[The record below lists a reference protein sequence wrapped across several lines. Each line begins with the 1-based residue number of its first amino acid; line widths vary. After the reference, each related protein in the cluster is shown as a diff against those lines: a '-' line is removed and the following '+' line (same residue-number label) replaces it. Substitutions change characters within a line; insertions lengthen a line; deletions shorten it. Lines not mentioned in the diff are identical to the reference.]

1 MPHPDFSEQSDPWDS
16 FAREIGAEGTDA
28 EADEGASG
36 AVSESEAENSRS
48 DAVESDVSE
57 PSDEAQA
64 AVEPSLDD
72 AGDGDS
78 DCEAEIDAPAPEA
91 ADAETVTEEPAKEE
105 AAVEPEEGAVGWNF
119 LAEELGIRGSS
130 EAPIAEE
137 NPADKLFADYTPT
150 YIEPDAPSGDAV
162 EEVEPE
168 ENVRDGFGD
177 GLDSDSDAGEDR
189 PKRPRR
195 RGRRR
200 SGRRRGGK
208 TETERESA
216 EATPAESGGEEESS
230 RATGEAESDEKSGRR
245 RRPRRR
251 GRRGGK
257 ERSPGEDVENADVDA
272 EADEEAG
279 EEADVPTEDQAE
291 GNTKEPVKHRKIP
304 TWGEAISVVVEAN
317 IESRSKQP
325 ASKASKGRRGR
336 SKSKR

>member
-16 FAREIGAEGTDA
+16 FAREIGAEGTEA
-28 EADEGASG
+28 EADEGASV
-36 AVSESEAENSRS
+36 AVPESETENSSS
-48 DAVESDVSE
+48 DAVESDGSE
-57 PSDEAQA
+57 LSGEVQA

-78 DCEAEIDAPAPEA
+78 DSEAEIDAPAPEA
-91 ADAETVTEEPAKEE
+91 AGTETVTEEPAKEE
-105 AAVEPEEGAVGWNF
+105 AAVQPEEGAVGWNF
-119 LAEELGIRGSS
+119 LAEELGIRGSD
-130 EAPIAEE
+130 EAPVAEE
-137 NPADKLFADYTPT
+137 NPADKLFADFTPT
-150 YIEPDAPSGDAV
+150 HIEPDAPSGDAA
-162 EEVEPE
+162 EEAEPE
-168 ENVRDGFGD
+168 ESVSDGFGE
-177 GLDSDSDAGEDR
+177 GLAADSDAGEER

-230 RATGEAESDEKSGRR
+230 QATGEAESDEKSGRR

-257 ERSPGEDVENADVDA
+257 ERSPGDDVENADVDA
-272 EADEEAG
+272 EAV
-279 EEADVPTEDQAE
+279 EEADGSTEDQAE
-291 GNTKEPVKHRKIP
+291 ENAKEPVKHRKIP

-325 ASKASKGRRGR
+325 ASKPSKGRRGR